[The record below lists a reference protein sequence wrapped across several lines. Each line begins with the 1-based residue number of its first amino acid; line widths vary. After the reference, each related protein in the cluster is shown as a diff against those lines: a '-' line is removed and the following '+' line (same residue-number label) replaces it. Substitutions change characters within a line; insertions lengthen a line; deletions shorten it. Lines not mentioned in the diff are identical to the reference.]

1 MQHLHHV
8 VLAMRAAL
16 LTKIRQPLEI
26 VEVSKPVPKAGEL
39 LVKVFT
45 CGICRT
51 DLHIIDGDLPE
62 TNLPLIPGHQI
73 VGEVASCTNNNS
85 SFTVGQRVGI
95 PWLSQTCGTCGYCL
109 NDQENLCDSAEF
121 TGYHRNGG
129 FAEYCTVDEQF
140 CFPLPDQF
148 SAVQAAPLLCAGLI
162 GYRSYRMV
170 GDVKS
175 IGFFG
180 FGAAAHLLVQVAVY
194 ENRDVFAF
202 TREGDFAG
210 QEFARQL
217 GAKWA
222 GSSNQTAPQMLDA
235 AIIFAPVGSLVPV
248 ALRMVRKGR
257 VVVCAGIHMSE
268 IPAFPYELLWGERK
282 VVSVANLTRRDGEEF
297 LKLATTIPVRSEVH
311 LYELEQVNTA
321 IEDLRVGRVNG
332 SAVINFCQ

>member
-1 MQHLHHV
+1 MD
-8 VLAMRAAL
+8 
-16 LTKIRQPLEI
+16 I

-39 LVKVFT
+39 LVKVLT

-62 TNLPLIPGHQI
+62 TKLPLIPGHQI
-73 VGEVASCTNNNS
+73 VGEVASCTNNTS

-95 PWLSQTCGTCGYCL
+95 PWLGQTCGTCGYCL

-129 FAEYCTVDEQF
+129 FVEYCTVDEQF

-170 GDVKS
+170 GNVKS

-194 ENRDVFAF
+194 ENRDVLAF
-202 TREGDFAG
+202 TREDDSKG

-222 GSSNQTAPQMLDA
+222 GSSSQTPPQMLDA
-235 AIIFAPVGSLVPV
+235 AIIFAPVGSLVPI
-248 ALRMVRKGR
+248 ALRMVRKGG

-297 LKLATTIPVRSEVH
+297 LKLAATIPVRSEVH
-311 LYELEQVNTA
+311 LYELERVNTA

-332 SAVINFCQ
+332 SAVIKFCQ

>member
-1 MQHLHHV
+1 
-8 VLAMRAAL
+8 MRAAL

-62 TNLPLIPGHQI
+62 TELPLIPGHQI

-95 PWLSQTCGTCGYCL
+95 PWLGQTCGTCGYCL

-140 CFPLPDQF
+140 CFPLPGQF
-148 SAVQAAPLLCAGLI
+148 SAVQAPPLLCAGLI

-170 GDVKS
+170 GNVKS

-235 AIIFAPVGSLVPV
+235 AIIFAPVGSLVPI
-248 ALRMVRKGR
+248 ALRMVRKGG

-297 LKLATTIPVRSEVH
+297 LRIAAAIPVRSEVH

-321 IEDLRVGRVNG
+321 VEDLRVGRVNG

>member
-1 MQHLHHV
+1 
-8 VLAMRAAL
+8 MRAAL

-85 SFTVGQRVGI
+85 SFAVGQKVGI
-95 PWLSQTCGTCGYCL
+95 PWLGQTCGTCGYCL

-170 GDVKS
+170 GNVKS

-210 QEFARQL
+210 QEFALQL

-235 AIIFAPVGSLVPV
+235 AIIFAPVGSLVPI
-248 ALRMVRKGR
+248 ALRMVRKGG

-297 LKLATTIPVRSEVH
+297 LRIAAAIPVRSEVH

-332 SAVINFCQ
+332 SAVIKFCQ

>member
-1 MQHLHHV
+1 MD
-8 VLAMRAAL
+8 
-16 LTKIRQPLEI
+16 I

-39 LVKVFT
+39 LVKVLT

-62 TNLPLIPGHQI
+62 TKLPLIPGHQI
-73 VGEVASCTNNNS
+73 VGEVASCTNNTS

-95 PWLSQTCGTCGYCL
+95 PWLGQTCGTCGYCL

-170 GDVKS
+170 GNVKS

-194 ENRDVFAF
+194 ENRDVLAF
-202 TREGDFAG
+202 TREDDSKG

-222 GSSNQTAPQMLDA
+222 GSSSQTPPQMLDA
-235 AIIFAPVGSLVPV
+235 AIIFAPVGSLVPI
-248 ALRMVRKGR
+248 ALRMVRKGG

-297 LKLATTIPVRSEVH
+297 LKLAVTIPVRSEVH

>member
-1 MQHLHHV
+1 
-8 VLAMRAAL
+8 MRAAL
-16 LTKIRQPLEI
+16 LRKIRQPLDI

-39 LVKVFT
+39 LVKVFA

-62 TNLPLIPGHQI
+62 TELPLIPGHQI

-95 PWLSQTCGTCGYCL
+95 PWLGQTCGTCGYCL

-170 GDVKS
+170 GNVKS

-210 QEFARQL
+210 QEFARRL

-222 GSSNQTAPQMLDA
+222 GSSDQTAPQMLDA
-235 AIIFAPVGSLVPV
+235 AIIFAPVGSLVPI
-248 ALRMVRKGR
+248 ALRMVRKGG

-297 LKLATTIPVRSEVH
+297 LKLAATIPVRSEVH
-311 LYELEQVNTA
+311 LYELERVNTA

>member
-1 MQHLHHV
+1 
-8 VLAMRAAL
+8 MRAAL
-16 LTKIRQPLEI
+16 LRKIRQPLDI

-39 LVKVFT
+39 LVKVLT

-62 TNLPLIPGHQI
+62 TKLPLIPGHQI

-95 PWLSQTCGTCGYCL
+95 PWLGQTCGTCGYCL

-170 GDVKS
+170 GNVKS

-202 TREGDFAG
+202 TREDDSKG

-222 GSSNQTAPQMLDA
+222 GSSSQTPPQMLDA
-235 AIIFAPVGSLVPV
+235 AIIFAPVGSLVPI
-248 ALRMVRKGR
+248 ALRMVRKGG

-297 LKLATTIPVRSEVH
+297 LKLAVTIPVRSEVH

>member
-8 VLAMRAAL
+8 VLGMRAAL
-16 LTKIRQPLEI
+16 LTKIRRPLEI

-62 TNLPLIPGHQI
+62 TKLPLIPGHQI

-109 NDQENLCDSAEF
+109 NDQENLCDSAKF

-170 GDVKS
+170 GNVKS

-194 ENRDVFAF
+194 ENRNVFAF
-202 TREGDFAG
+202 TREDDSKG

-222 GSSNQTAPQMLDA
+222 GSSSQTPPQMLDA

-248 ALRMVRKGR
+248 ALRMVRKGG

-297 LKLATTIPVRSEVH
+297 LNLAATIPVRSEVH

-332 SAVINFCQ
+332 SAVIKFCQ

>member
-1 MQHLHHV
+1 
-8 VLAMRAAL
+8 MRAAL

-39 LVKVFT
+39 LVKVFA

-62 TNLPLIPGHQI
+62 TKLPLIPGHQI

-170 GDVKS
+170 GNVKS

-222 GSSNQTAPQMLDA
+222 GSSSQTAPQMLDA
-235 AIIFAPVGSLVPV
+235 AIIFAPVGSLVPI
-248 ALRMVRKGR
+248 ALRMVRKGG

-297 LKLATTIPVRSEVH
+297 LRIAAAIPVRSEVH

-332 SAVINFCQ
+332 SAVIKFCQ

>member
-1 MQHLHHV
+1 
-8 VLAMRAAL
+8 MRAAL
-16 LTKIRQPLEI
+16 LREIGQLLEI
-26 VEVSKPVPKAGEL
+26 VEISKPVPKADEL
-39 LVKVFT
+39 LVKVLA

-62 TNLPLIPGHQI
+62 SKLPLIPGHQI
-73 VGEVASCTNNNS
+73 VGEVVSRANDNS
-85 SFTVGQRVGI
+85 LFAIGQIVGI
-95 PWLSQTCGTCGYCL
+95 PWLSQTCGVCRYCL
-109 NDQENLCDSAEF
+109 NDQENLCDAAEF

-129 FAEYCTVDEQF
+129 FSEYCTVDEQF

-170 GDVKS
+170 GNAES

-194 ENRDVFAF
+194 ENRDVYAF
-202 TREGDFAG
+202 TREGDVAG

-222 GSSNQTAPQMLDA
+222 GSSNQMPPQMLDA
-235 AIIFAPVGSLVPV
+235 AIIFAPVGSLVPA
-248 ALRMVRKGR
+248 ALRVVCKGGA
-257 VVVCAGIHMSE
+257 VVCAGIHMSE

-297 LKLATTIPVRSEVH
+297 LEIAAAIPVRSEVH
-311 LYELEQVNTA
+311 LYELEQINAA
-321 IEDLRVGRVNG
+321 IDDLRKGRING
-332 SAVINFCQ
+332 SAVISFCQ

>member
-1 MQHLHHV
+1 
-8 VLAMRAAL
+8 MRAAL
-16 LTKIRQPLEI
+16 FTKIRQPLEI

-39 LVKVFT
+39 LVKVFA

-51 DLHIIDGDLPE
+51 DLHIIDGDLSE
-62 TNLPLIPGHQI
+62 TKLPLIPGHQI
-73 VGEVASCTNNNS
+73 VGEVATCTNNNS

-109 NDQENLCDSAEF
+109 NDQENLCDSAKF

-170 GDVKS
+170 GNVKS

-222 GSSNQTAPQMLDA
+222 GSSSQTAPQMLDA
-235 AIIFAPVGSLVPV
+235 AIIFAPVGSLVPI
-248 ALRMVRKGR
+248 ALRMVRKGG

-297 LKLATTIPVRSEVH
+297 LKLAATIPVRSEVH